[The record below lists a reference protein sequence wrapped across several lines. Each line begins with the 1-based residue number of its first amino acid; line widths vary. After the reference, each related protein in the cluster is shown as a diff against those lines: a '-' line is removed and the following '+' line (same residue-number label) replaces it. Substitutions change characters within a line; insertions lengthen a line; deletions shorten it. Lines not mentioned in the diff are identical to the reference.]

1 MTSGNQP
8 VRYEIRQTGAGSG
21 VLNHICSSVISE
33 GGEEY
38 IGTSLTCHT
47 SAAVATNGTVSFRPI
62 LAARLNPSAHD
73 LALILKD
80 INILNTGNGSVLW
93 EVILNP
99 TITGGSLP
107 FTNLDNANVQFAN
120 GSVTRS
126 LSGGYR
132 LFSGFAKD
140 GNASTANG
148 TAASTLVGELAS
160 LGTRINGT
168 PDIIVLA
175 AKALT
180 ANEGNIHASM
190 NLILRA

>member
-1 MTSGNQP
+1 
-8 VRYEIRQTGAGSG
+8 VRYEIRQPGAGSG

-47 SAAVATNGTVSFRPI
+47 SAAVATSGTVSFRPI
-62 LAARLNPSAHD
+62 LAARLNPTAHD

-99 TITGGSLP
+99 TITGGSLT

-120 GSVTRS
+120 GSVTLS

-132 LFSGFAKD
+132 LISGFAED
-140 GNASTANG
+140 GKASAANG

-180 ANEGNIHASM
+180 ANEGNIYASM